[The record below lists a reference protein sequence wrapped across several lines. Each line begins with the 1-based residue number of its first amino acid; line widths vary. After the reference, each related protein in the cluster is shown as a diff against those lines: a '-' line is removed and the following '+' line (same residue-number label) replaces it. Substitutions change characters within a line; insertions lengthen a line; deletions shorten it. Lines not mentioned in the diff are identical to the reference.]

1 VAGPCPKYVLPC
13 RSAVSQDLGL
23 SAGGRVLTTR
33 WKSEEVVRDEIY
45 EARGRKKP
53 IRKDGSS
60 KKRYQ
65 YVTLKDRDRS
75 VTVAGAFPKFAK

>member
-1 VAGPCPKYVLPC
+1 
-13 RSAVSQDLGL
+13 
-23 SAGGRVLTTR
+23 VLTTR

-53 IRKDGSS
+53 IRKDGISRKVLS
-60 KKRYQ
+60 II
-65 YVTLKDRDRS
+65 LKDRDRS